1 MTAQVS
7 GPAAW
12 RARAR
17 PWLPLCWLLYAL
29 LALCGSAQAA
39 GLPGLLGTPAK
50 TEAPAGDLNKS
61 LDQVISTLESDE
73 QRARLLTELKQL
85 REATHT
91 AKPTPEEG
99 VVGLLG
105 GTVRTLE
112 RQFTG
117 EDSPLN
123 QWLEEL
129 ALARDELLERA
140 SSLGDQGAV
149 LGVFLLTILA
159 WALLAYGLIWLSQR
173 MRERFGLT
181 EDLPQ
186 HPSTRDLLRFALR
199 KLGPWLVAL
208 GLTLGVGY
216 AVPSSLGKDLALV
229 VAYALV
235 VGTCFAAIC
244 VIAFSL
250 LDGPHRHKALYILR
264 RRAFRPMW
272 LIGSFAA
279 FGEALSDPRL
289 VEGLGIHLAHTGA
302 ALANVMAALFSGL
315 FILRFRRPV
324 AHLICNQPLERRL
337 HRKAMTD
344 TLEVLG
350 TYWYIPALVLVAVSL
365 VATFVSA
372 GDAST
377 ALRQSLICTVLL
389 VLCMVING
397 LIRRQAQTPSKHPR
411 RQEAYTE
418 RLKSFAYTLAH
429 IVTWV
434 VFVELGLRVWGL
446 SVIRFT
452 EGSGHEFTL
461 RLFGLAGTL
470 MFAWLVWI
478 LADTAIHHGLA
489 RSRKGVANA
498 RAQTMMPLIR
508 NVLFVTIF
516 VIAGIVALAN
526 MGVNVTPLL
535 AGAGVIGLA
544 IGFGA
549 QSLVADLITGLFIIV
564 EDSLAIDD
572 YVDVGGHL
580 GTVEGLTIRTV
591 RLRDIDGIVHTI
603 PFSEIKSIKNYSR
616 EFGYAIFRVAI
627 PHSVSIDDAIKLIR
641 DVGQRMHSDP
651 LLRREIWSPLEF
663 QGVESFES
671 GSAVLRARFK
681 TAPLKQWEVS
691 RAFNLLLKRTLDE
704 AGLDLATPRL
714 SVQVVH
720 GGPAPKAV

>member
-1 MTAQVS
+1 VILAVL
-7 GPAAW
+7 GPVLR
-12 RARAR
+12 RAGAFG
-17 PWLPLCWLLYAL
+17 WLLCGL
-29 LALCGSAQAA
+29 LIISGAA
-39 GLPGLLGTPAK
+39 HASGLPGLLGGPAK
-50 TEAPAGDLNKS
+50 AEAPAEDLNTS
-61 LDQVISTLESDE
+61 LDHVIGTLENDE
-73 QRARLLTELKQL
+73 QRARLLKDLKQL
-85 REATHT
+85 RDASRK
-91 AKPTPEEG
+91 AQPAPEEG

-112 RQFTG
+112 RQFAG
-117 EDSPLN
+117 EDSPLH
-123 QWLEEL
+123 QWLDEL
-129 ALARDELLERA
+129 ELARDELLERTSNLA
-140 SSLGDQGAV
+140 DQGSV
-149 LGVFLLTILA
+149 LGVFVLTILV
-159 WALLAYGLIWLSQR
+159 WALLAYALIWLSQR

-181 EDLPQ
+181 HELPQ

-250 LDGPHRHKALYILR
+250 LDGPHRHRALYILR

-289 VEGLGIHLAHTGA
+289 VAGLGVHLAHTGA
-302 ALANVMAALFSGL
+302 ALANVLAALFSGL

-324 AHLICNQPLERRL
+324 AHLICNQPLARRL
-337 HRKAMTD
+337 HRRAMTD

-350 TYWYIPALVLVAVSL
+350 TYWYLPALVLVAVSL

-372 GDAST
+372 GDTST
-377 ALRQSLICTVLL
+377 ALRQSLLCTVLL
-389 VLCMVING
+389 VVCMVING
-397 LIRRQAQTPSKHPR
+397 LVSRQAQKPSKRPR
-411 RQEAYTE
+411 RQEAYAE
-418 RLKSFAYTLAH
+418 RLKSFAYTWAH
-429 IVTWV
+429 IAVWA

-446 SVIRFT
+446 SFIRFT
-452 EGSGHEFTL
+452 EGSGHDFTM
-461 RLFGLAGTL
+461 RLFGLTGTL
-470 MFAWLVWI
+470 MLAWLVWI

-627 PHSVSIDDAIKLIR
+627 PHSVGIDDAIKLIR
-641 DVGQRMHSDP
+641 DVGQKMHSDP
-651 LLRREIWSPLEF
+651 LLRRDIWSPLEF

-681 TAPLKQWEVS
+681 TAPLKQWEIS
-691 RAFNLLLKRTLDE
+691 RAFNLLLKRTLDD

-720 GGPAPKAV
+720 GGPPPKGV

>member
-1 MTAQVS
+1 MTAKAQ
-7 GPAAW
+7 GRRLFWAHA
-12 RARAR
+12 
-17 PWLPLCWLLYAL
+17 LGAL
-29 LALCGSAQAA
+29 LWCLLACTPSAQAA
-39 GLPGLLGTPAK
+39 GLPGLLGGTTKA
-50 TEAPAGDLNKS
+50 EAPAQSLDQS
-61 LDQVISTLESDE
+61 LDQVIATLENDA
-73 QRARLLTELKQL
+73 QRAKLLSDLKQL
-85 REATHT
+85 REAS
-91 AKPTPEEG
+91 AKPKPTPEEG
-99 VVGLLG
+99 VVGFLG

-112 RQFTG
+112 RQFSG
-117 EDSPLN
+117 EDSPLH
-123 QWLEEL
+123 QWLDEL
-129 ALARDELLERA
+129 SLARDELLERSTSFA
-140 SSLGDQGAV
+140 DQSTV
-149 LGVFLLTILA
+149 ILVFALTILA
-159 WALLAYGLIWLSQR
+159 WALLAYALNWLSHR

-181 EDLPQ
+181 EELPQ
-186 HPSTRDLLRFALR
+186 HPKTWDLLRFALR
-199 KLGPWLVAL
+199 KIGPWLVAL

-216 AVPSSLGKDLALV
+216 MVPSSLGKDLALV

-250 LDGPHRHKALYILR
+250 LDGPHRHRALYILR

-272 LIGSFAA
+272 LIGSCAA

-289 VEGLGIHLAHTGA
+289 VDGLGVHLAHSAA
-302 ALANVMAALFSGL
+302 ALANVLAAIFSGL
-315 FILRFRRPV
+315 FILRFRRPI

-337 HRKAMTD
+337 HRRAMTD

-350 TYWYIPALVLVAVSL
+350 TYWYVPALLLVGVSL
-365 VATFVSA
+365 VATFISA

-377 ALRQSLICTVLL
+377 ALRQSLLCTVLL
-389 VLCMVING
+389 VVCMVING
-397 LIRRQAQTPSKHPR
+397 LVSRQAQKPSKGPR
-411 RQEAYTE
+411 RQEAYAE
-418 RLKSFAYTLAH
+418 RLKSFFYALVH
-429 IVTWV
+429 IFVWV

-452 EGSGHEFTL
+452 EGSGHEFSL
-461 RLFGLAGTL
+461 RLFGLTGTL
-470 MFAWLVWI
+470 MTAWLVWI
-478 LADTAIHHGLA
+478 LADTGIQHGLA
-489 RSRKGVANA
+489 RSRKGLANA

-572 YVDVGGHL
+572 YVDLGGHL

-616 EFGYAIFRVAI
+616 EFGYAIFRVHI
-627 PHSVSIDDAIKLIR
+627 PHTVGIDDAIKLMR
-641 DVGQRMHSDP
+641 EVGQKMHSDP

-663 QGVESFES
+663 QGVESFDS

-681 TAPLKQWEVS
+681 TAPLKQWEIS
-691 RAFNLLLKRTLDE
+691 RAFNLLLKRTLDA

-720 GGPAPKAV
+720 AGPPAIKT

>member
-1 MTAQVS
+1 MWCVLAVALPAQAS
-7 GPAAW
+7 GLPSLLGGPAK
-12 RARAR
+12 
-17 PWLPLCWLLYAL
+17 
-29 LALCGSAQAA
+29 S
-39 GLPGLLGTPAK
+39 
-50 TEAPAGDLNKS
+50 EAPAENLDQS
-61 LDQVISTLESDE
+61 LDQVIATLENDA
-73 QRARLLTELKQL
+73 QRARLLSDLKQL
-85 REATHT
+85 REASHK
-91 AKPTPEEG
+91 AKPAQEEG

-105 GTVRTLE
+105 GTVRALE
-112 RQFTG
+112 RQFAG

-123 QWLEEL
+123 QWLNEL
-129 ALARDELLERA
+129 SLARTELLDRA
-140 SSLGDQGAV
+140 STIVDQGTMA
-149 LGVFLLTILA
+149 LVFVATILA
-159 WALLAYGLIWLSQR
+159 WALLASVLNWLSQR
-173 MRERFGLT
+173 MRERFGLP
-181 EDLPQ
+181 EELPQ
-186 HPSTRDLLRFALR
+186 HPSPWDLLRFALR
-199 KLGPWLVAL
+199 KIGPWLVAL
-208 GLTLGVGY
+208 GLTLGIGY
-216 AVPSSLGKDLALV
+216 VVPSSLGKDLALV

-250 LDGPHRHKALYILR
+250 LDGPHRHRALYILR

-272 LIGSFAA
+272 LIGSCAA

-289 VEGLGIHLAHTGA
+289 VAGLGPHLAHSAA
-302 ALANVMAALFSGL
+302 ALANVLAALFSGL
-315 FILRFRRPV
+315 FILRFRRPI

-337 HRKAMTD
+337 HKRAMTE

-350 TYWYIPALVLVAVSL
+350 TYWYLPALVLVGVSL
-365 VATFVSA
+365 VGTFISA
-372 GDAST
+372 GDTST
-377 ALRQSLICTVLL
+377 ALRQSLLCTVLL
-389 VLCMVING
+389 VVCMVING
-397 LIRRQAQTPSKHPR
+397 LVSRQAQKPSHRPR
-411 RQEAYTE
+411 RQEAYAE
-418 RLKSFAYTLAH
+418 RLKSFFYTLVH
-429 IVTWV
+429 IAVWM
-434 VFVELGLRVWGL
+434 VFFELGLRVWGL
-446 SVIRFT
+446 SLIRFT
-452 EGSGHEFTL
+452 EGSGHDFSL
-461 RLFGLAGTL
+461 RLFGLTGTL

-478 LADTAIHHGLA
+478 LADTAIHLGLA
-489 RSRKGVANA
+489 RSRKGLANA

-508 NVLFVTIF
+508 NVLFVAIF

-572 YVDVGGHL
+572 YVDLGGHL

-627 PHSVSIDDAIKLIR
+627 PYTVGIDDAIKLMR
-641 DVGQRMHSDP
+641 DVGQKMHSDP

-681 TAPLKQWEVS
+681 TAPLKQWEIS

-714 SVQVVH
+714 SVQVTH
-720 GGPAPKAV
+720 AGPPAH

>member
-1 MTAQVS
+1 VTAAVQGQRSFWAYVLA
-7 GPAAW
+7 GLVW
-12 RARAR
+12 
-17 PWLPLCWLLYAL
+17 CL
-29 LALCGSAQAA
+29 LACAAPAQAS
-39 GLPGLLGTPAK
+39 GLPGLLGSSGKTPA
-50 TEAPAGDLNKS
+50 PAQNLDQS
-61 LDQVISTLESDE
+61 LDQVIATLENDA
-73 QRARLLTELKQL
+73 QRAKLLSDLKQL
-85 REATHT
+85 REASLK
-91 AKPTPEEG
+91 AKPSPEEG
-99 VVGLLG
+99 VVGFLG

-112 RQFTG
+112 RQFSG
-117 EDSPLN
+117 DDSPLH
-123 QWLEEL
+123 QWLDEL
-129 ALARDELLERA
+129 SLARDELMER
-140 SSLGDQGAV
+140 SSSFADQSTII
-149 LGVFLLTILA
+149 LVFMLTILA
-159 WALLAYGLIWLSQR
+159 WALLAYALNWLSQR

-181 EDLPQ
+181 EELPQ
-186 HPSTRDLLRFALR
+186 HPRTWDLLRFALR
-199 KLGPWLVAL
+199 KIGPWLVAL
-208 GLTLGVGY
+208 GFTLGVGY
-216 AVPSSLGKDLALV
+216 VVPSSLGKDLALV

-244 VIAFSL
+244 VVAFSL
-250 LDGPHRHKALYILR
+250 LDGPHRHRALYILR

-289 VEGLGIHLAHTGA
+289 VEGLGLHLAHSAA
-302 ALANVMAALFSGL
+302 ALANVLAAIFSGL
-315 FILRFRRPV
+315 FILRFRRPI

-337 HRKAMTD
+337 HRRAMTD

-350 TYWYIPALVLVAVSL
+350 TYWYVPALVLVGVSL
-365 VATFVSA
+365 IATFISA
-372 GDAST
+372 GDTST
-377 ALRQSLICTVLL
+377 ALRQSLLCTVLL
-389 VLCMVING
+389 VVCMVING
-397 LIRRQAQTPSKHPR
+397 LVSRQAQKPSKGPR
-411 RQEAYTE
+411 RQEAYAE
-418 RLKSFAYTLAH
+418 RLKSFFYTLVH
-429 IVTWV
+429 IFVWV
-434 VFVELGLRVWGL
+434 VFMELGLRVWGL

-452 EGSGHEFTL
+452 EGSGHEFSL
-461 RLFGLAGTL
+461 RLFGLMGTL
-470 MFAWLVWI
+470 MTAWLVWI
-478 LADTAIHHGLA
+478 LADTGIQHGLA
-489 RSRKGVANA
+489 RSRKGLANA

-572 YVDVGGHL
+572 YVDLGGHL

-616 EFGYAIFRVAI
+616 EFGYAIFRVHI
-627 PHSVSIDDAIKLIR
+627 PHTVGIDDAIKLMR
-641 DVGQRMHSDP
+641 DVGQKMHSDP

-681 TAPLKQWEVS
+681 TAPLKQWEIS

-720 GGPAPKAV
+720 AGSPAAAT

>member
-1 MTAQVS
+1 MA
-7 GPAAW
+7 
-12 RARAR
+12 
-17 PWLPLCWLLYAL
+17 LCWLLCCAL
-29 LALCGSAQAA
+29 AFSAPAQAS
-39 GLPGLLGTPAK
+39 GLPSLLGNPAK
-50 TEAPAGDLNKS
+50 SEAPAENLNQS
-61 LDQVISTLESDE
+61 LDHVIGTLENDE

-85 REATHT
+85 RDASRK
-91 AKPTPEEG
+91 ANPTQGEG

-112 RQFTG
+112 RQFAG
-117 EDSPLN
+117 ENSPLS
-123 QWLEEL
+123 QWVDEL
-129 ALARDELLERA
+129 ALARDELLDR
-140 SSLGDQGAV
+140 SSNFADQSSV
-149 LGVFLLTILA
+149 LMIFVLTILA
-159 WALLAYGLIWLSQR
+159 WALLAYALIWLSQR
-173 MRERFGLT
+173 MRERFGLP
-181 EDLPQ
+181 EELPQ
-186 HPSTRDLLRFALR
+186 HPRTWDLLRFALR

-208 GLTLGVGY
+208 ALTLGIGY

-250 LDGPHRHKALYILR
+250 LDGPHRHRALYILR

-289 VEGLGIHLAHTGA
+289 VAGLGVHLAHSAA
-302 ALANVMAALFSGL
+302 ALANVLAALFSGL

-324 AHLICNQPLERRL
+324 AHLICNQPLARRL
-337 HRKAMTD
+337 HRRAMTD

-350 TYWYIPALVLVAVSL
+350 TYWYLPALVLVGVSL
-365 VATFVSA
+365 VATFISA
-372 GDAST
+372 GDTST
-377 ALRQSLICTVLL
+377 ALRQSLLCTVLL
-389 VLCMVING
+389 VVCMVING
-397 LIRRQAQTPSKHPR
+397 LVSRHAQKPSKRAR
-411 RQEAYTE
+411 RQEAYAE

-429 IVTWV
+429 IAVWG
-434 VFVELGLRVWGL
+434 VFLELGLRVWGL
-446 SVIRFT
+446 SFIRFT
-452 EGSGHEFTL
+452 EGSGHDFSL
-461 RLFGLAGTL
+461 RLFGLTGTL
-470 MFAWLVWI
+470 MLAWLVWI

-489 RSRKGVANA
+489 RSRKGIANA

-627 PHSVSIDDAIKLIR
+627 PHAVGIDDAIKLIR
-641 DVGQRMHSDP
+641 EVGQKMHSDP

-681 TAPLKQWEVS
+681 TAPLKQWEIS

-720 GGPAPKAV
+720 GGPAAKTL

>member
-1 MTAQVS
+1 MIARVS
-7 GPAAW
+7 GPARHWAL
-12 RARAR
+12 A
-17 PWLPLCWLLYAL
+17 LCWLLCCAL
-29 LALCGSAQAA
+29 AFSAPAQAS
-39 GLPGLLGTPAK
+39 GLPSLLGNPAK
-50 TEAPAGDLNKS
+50 SEAPAENLNQS
-61 LDQVISTLESDE
+61 LDHVIGTLENDE

-85 REATHT
+85 RDASRK
-91 AKPTPEEG
+91 ANPTQGEG

-112 RQFTG
+112 RQFAG
-117 EDSPLN
+117 ENSPLS
-123 QWLEEL
+123 QWVDEL
-129 ALARDELLERA
+129 ALARDELLDR
-140 SSLGDQGAV
+140 SSNFADQSSV
-149 LGVFLLTILA
+149 LMIFVLTILA
-159 WALLAYGLIWLSQR
+159 WALLAYALIWLSQR
-173 MRERFGLT
+173 MRERFGLP
-181 EDLPQ
+181 EELPQ
-186 HPSTRDLLRFALR
+186 HPRTWDLLRFALR

-208 GLTLGVGY
+208 ALTLGIGY

-250 LDGPHRHKALYILR
+250 LDGPHRHRALYILR

-289 VEGLGIHLAHTGA
+289 VAGLGVHLAHSAA
-302 ALANVMAALFSGL
+302 ALANVLAALFSGL

-324 AHLICNQPLERRL
+324 AHLICNQPLARRL
-337 HRKAMTD
+337 HRRAMTD

-350 TYWYIPALVLVAVSL
+350 TYWYLPALVLVGVSL
-365 VATFVSA
+365 VATFISA
-372 GDAST
+372 GDTST
-377 ALRQSLICTVLL
+377 ALRQSLLCTVLL
-389 VLCMVING
+389 VVCMVING
-397 LIRRQAQTPSKHPR
+397 LVSRHAQKPSKRAR
-411 RQEAYTE
+411 RQEAYAE

-429 IVTWV
+429 IAVWG
-434 VFVELGLRVWGL
+434 VFLELGLRVWGL
-446 SVIRFT
+446 SFIRFT
-452 EGSGHEFTL
+452 EGSGHDFSL
-461 RLFGLAGTL
+461 RLFGLTGTL
-470 MFAWLVWI
+470 MLAWLVWI

-489 RSRKGVANA
+489 RSRKGIANA

-627 PHSVSIDDAIKLIR
+627 PHAVGIDDAIKLIR
-641 DVGQRMHSDP
+641 EVGQKMHSDP

-681 TAPLKQWEVS
+681 TAPLKQWEIS

-720 GGPAPKAV
+720 GGPAAKTL